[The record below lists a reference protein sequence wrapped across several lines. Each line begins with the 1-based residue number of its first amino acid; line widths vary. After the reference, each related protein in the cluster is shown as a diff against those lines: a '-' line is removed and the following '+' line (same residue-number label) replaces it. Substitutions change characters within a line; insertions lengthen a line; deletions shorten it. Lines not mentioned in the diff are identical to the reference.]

1 MVLFHLYGL
10 AAFAQDA
17 RDPDIFMELN
27 LRYGKV
33 LHHPNRDFLEDLYF
47 NSYEFRF
54 GLQSSGENNWEK
66 PLNYPITGIALRFT
80 NYTDYSDSDELQQRQ
95 KDIMGSNLALFGY
108 LQAPIIRFHR
118 FNWHFQLGMGFGVF
132 SKIYDEITNP
142 ENVLISTRVTPYINF
157 QTGFDIQLN
166 DRLDLT
172 LNANYTHASN
182 ASWKFPNYGI
192 NEVQGL
198 AGIRYHIHPGL
209 STFVP
214 MEKSEFKPSGSMFV
228 AVEPGWMWSRYNN
241 YYYFKTGTSFGYE
254 RQLHPVFRVGGAVEA
269 HYIHSLGPSPE
280 FRIEDEYSIPDVLT
294 TGSLY
299 AFGELCFGRFAFH
312 VGFGTYVFR
321 SPKNIE
327 LAKSGARG
335 GSLYTIPAFFERSGF
350 RIDLGEKRT
359 HFVGAILRAHYPVA
373 DYLAFVYGYKFKH
386 K

>member
-1 MVLFHLYGL
+1 
-10 AAFAQDA
+10 
-17 RDPDIFMELN
+17 
-27 LRYGKV
+27 
-33 LHHPNRDFLEDLYF
+33 
-47 NSYEFRF
+47 
-54 GLQSSGENNWEK
+54 
-66 PLNYPITGIALRFT
+66 
-80 NYTDYSDSDELQQRQ
+80 
-95 KDIMGSNLALFGY
+95 MGSNLALFGY

-142 ENVLISTRVTPYINF
+142 ENVLISTRVTPYINI

-228 AVEPGWMWSRYNN
+228 AVEPGWMWSRYND

-254 RQLHPVFRVGGAVEA
+254 RQLHPVFRVGGAV
-269 HYIHSLGPSPE
+269 
-280 FRIEDEYSIPDVLT
+280 
-294 TGSLY
+294 
-299 AFGELCFGRFAFH
+299 
-312 VGFGTYVFR
+312 
-321 SPKNIE
+321 
-327 LAKSGARG
+327 
-335 GSLYTIPAFFERSGF
+335 
-350 RIDLGEKRT
+350 
-359 HFVGAILRAHYPVA
+359 
-373 DYLAFVYGYKFKH
+373 
-386 K
+386 